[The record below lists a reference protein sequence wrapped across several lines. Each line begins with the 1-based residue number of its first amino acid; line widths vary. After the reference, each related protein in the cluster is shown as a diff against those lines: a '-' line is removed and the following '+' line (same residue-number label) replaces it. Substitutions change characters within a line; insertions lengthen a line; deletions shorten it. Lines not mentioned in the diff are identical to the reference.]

1 MPIVNDTPQT
11 IYVRDISD
19 IEAESFAEIK
29 TKFNLSS
36 NSEVVKTLF
45 VKYLQLE
52 EEHTKLKAKY
62 RKLDDENYKNV
73 SKLQTIKDTIKM
85 IGKL

>member
-11 IYVRDISD
+11 IQVRDISD

>member
-52 EEHTKLKAKY
+52 QEHTKLKAKY
-62 RKLDDENYKNV
+62 RKLDDENYKNF
-73 SKLQTIKDTIKM
+73 SKLQTIKDTFKM

>member
-36 NSEVVKTLF
+36 KSQVVKTLF
-45 VKYLQLE
+45 VKYLKLE

-62 RKLDDENYKNV
+62 RKLDDENHKNV
-73 SKLQTIKDTIKM
+73 SKLQTIKDTF
-85 IGKL
+85 KLISKL

>member
-19 IEAESFAEIK
+19 IEAESFAKIK

-45 VKYLQLE
+45 VKYLKLE

-62 RKLDDENYKNV
+62 RKLDDENHKNV
-73 SKLQTIKDTIKM
+73 SKLQTIKDTF
-85 IGKL
+85 KLISKL